1 MKFPIIEERPT
12 PNAGQFN
19 PIQASVADLS
29 APLKAQQQLGE
40 TIERGAQV
48 LGASVEQ
55 FRIRE
60 EKFNYSLARSK
71 FIQDSVNIQ
80 NELQNDPDFVSH
92 PEKYQQK
99 TAELKQQS
107 LQSLGN
113 NRFVPLFKSE
123 MNIYETKTL
132 ADINKS
138 TSDKL
143 MFQQQAQADQN
154 LESNLNAFTR
164 TKDPVTQQALIKN
177 SIDLY
182 ADSIPDNDP
191 KKPVLVQEQTKAIGK
206 RFAET
211 ALASKN
217 PSEQI
222 AILNQENKKGGSTI
236 AQFLPADQR
245 QDWLQ
250 KAEILREKQDQAS
263 IRQAERADKQNAI
276 NKDKVFIQGLQQ
288 NLSFDQLPTEIKLKA
303 TKEDVERYENLRLQQ
318 IGGQGETDEKQ
329 LNFQKY
335 QDLYAKNPQ
344 AFANIPLSKIASEV
358 PFSKVDEIQKWHDSA
373 FNGSRAPVNIDEKV
387 ETGNKFISYMGLKPS
402 DPKALTFK
410 KSFEQEINYFKDR
423 NGRDPSKTELEKIGN
438 DLITEKTFSK
448 PGFFFGDK
456 WPTTKTGRA
465 FTLDKGAEQTPKP
478 SEQEI
483 EQIQTGARKAGKRI
497 PTEEEIQKRYPE
509 MMKAKEMNLSYA
521 IPQDV
526 KSEEDIFKALEDESK
541 KQPWLFE
548 DRDLKQESRD
558 IYKRYYKYN
567 NAG

>member
-1 MKFPIIEERPT
+1 MKFPTVQERPT

-19 PIQASVADLS
+19 PVQANVADLS

-40 TIERGAQV
+40 TIERGAQI
-48 LGASVEQ
+48 LGASAEQ

-71 FIQDSVNIQ
+71 FIQDSVN
-80 NELQNDPDFVSH
+80 LQTQLQSDPDFISY
-92 PEKYQQK
+92 PEKYREK
-99 TAELKQQS
+99 TQELKQKYVQD
-107 LQSLGN
+107 LGN
-113 NRFVPLFKSE
+113 NRFASLFKSE
-123 MNIYETKTL
+123 MDIYEQKTL
-132 ADINKS
+132 ADINEQ
-138 TSDKL
+138 TSKKQF
-143 MFQQQAQADQN
+143 FQQQAQADQN

-164 TKDPVTQQALIKN
+164 TKDPVTQQALIQN
-177 SIDLY
+177 SIELFEN
-182 ADSIPDNDP
+182 SIPDSDP
-191 KKPVLVQEQTKAIGK
+191 RKPVLVQEAKKSIGK

-211 ALASKN
+211 ALASKT
-217 PSEQI
+217 PAEQI
-222 AILNQENKKGGSTI
+222 AILNQENTKGGSTI

-250 KAEILREKQDQAS
+250 KAEILREKQSEAAIKS
-263 IRQAERADKQNAI
+263 AEREQKLTEVK
-276 NKDKVFIQGLQQ
+276 KDKVFIEGLKS
-288 NLSFDQLPTEIKLKA
+288 NLSFDQLPIEVKLKA

-335 QDLYAKNPQ
+335 QDLYVKNPQ

-387 ETGNKFISYMGLKPS
+387 EVGNKFISYMGRKPS
-402 DPKALTFK
+402 DKESLDFK
-410 KSFEQEINYFKDR
+410 KAFEQEINYFKEK
-423 NGRDPSKTELEKIGN
+423 NGRDPSRAELEKIGN

-456 WPTTKTGRA
+456 WPTTQTGRA
-465 FTLDKGAEQTPKP
+465 FTLDKGGEQTLKP

-483 EQIQTGARKAGKRI
+483 EEMQTNARKAGRRI
-497 PTEEEIQKRYPE
+497 PTRKEIEADYPE
-509 MMKAKEMNLSYA
+509 MRKRMNLSYA
-521 IPQDV
+521 IPQNV
-526 KSEEDIFKALEDESK
+526 QSEDDIFKALEDESK

-548 DRDLKQESRD
+548 NRDLKKESKE

-567 NAG
+567 NVG